1 MFFDSFQIIFKMFIE
16 DFMGLHPLKMSILTA
31 NVSCSRPSGIYY
43 STSGSWMHFIMGLW
57 FGVLM
62 ALYGGYIRVFFS
74 YSADY
79 PEK

>member
-1 MFFDSFQIIFKMFIE
+1 MFIE

-43 STSGSWMHFIMGLW
+43 STSGSWMHFIMGSW

-62 ALYGGYIRVFFS
+62 ALYGGYIRVFFLIQPITQRS
-74 YSADY
+74 SLFDSHI
-79 PEK
+79 